1 MTSAASITAAVA
13 TPRAAFVDYPLG
25 HTSGKPNDRDDQLA
39 VVRGALAL
47 LDTATV
53 PGSIVDLGRS
63 WSADDSWKQSP
74 LSSGSDGS
82 SDGRV
87 SRSLEPNYQ
96 TEQDRRLAE
105 AAHTPPASCNRC
117 IGVAGHP

>member
-1 MTSAASITAAVA
+1 MTAASSITAAVA
-13 TPRAAFVDYPLG
+13 PPRAAFVDYPLG
-25 HTSGKPNDRDDQLA
+25 HTSGKPHDRDDQLA

-47 LDTATV
+47 LDTATG
-53 PGSIVDLGRS
+53 PGTIVDLGRQ
-63 WSADDSWKQSP
+63 WSPDDSWKQSP

-87 SRSLEPNYQ
+87 SRSPEPIYQ
-96 TEQDRRLAE
+96 TEEDRRLAE
-105 AAHTPPASCNRC
+105 TAHAPPASCNSC

>member
-1 MTSAASITAAVA
+1 MTAASSITAAVA
-13 TPRAAFVDYPLG
+13 PPRAAFVDYPLG
-25 HTSGKPNDRDDQLA
+25 HTSGKPDDRDDQQS

-53 PGSIVDLGRS
+53 PGTIVDLGRI

-74 LSSGSDGS
+74 LSGGSEGSG
-82 SDGRV
+82 DGRGT
-87 SRSLEPNYQ
+87 RSPEPTYQ
-96 TEQDRRLAE
+96 TKQDRRLAE
-105 AAHTPPASCNRC
+105 AAHAPPASCDSC